1 MQTLLR
7 WILGAVALYVTV
19 YAGYFLNLRY
29 PEAHL
34 RFYIAPGLA
43 GVQGA
48 LLFVLA
54 LSLANLIVRPIL
66 KGLAMPLTCLTLG
79 LFSFVI
85 NAFLFWL
92 VGQFIPGE
100 TFKVAGWQAPLF
112 GSVVMSVVG
121 GILNNV
127 VVSQL
132 ERSRERGR
140 ERRR

>member
-19 YAGYFLNLRY
+19 YAGHFLNLRY
-29 PEAHL
+29 PQANLQFH
-34 RFYIAPGLA
+34 IAPGFA
-43 GVQGA
+43 GVQA
-48 LLFVLA
+48 VLLFVLA
-54 LSLANLIVRPIL
+54 LSLANLVIRPIL
-66 KGLAMPLTCLTLG
+66 NGLAMPLTCLTLG

-92 VGQFIPGE
+92 VGQFIPGGG
-100 TFKVAGWQAPLF
+100 FKVSGWQAPLF
-112 GSVVMSVVG
+112 GSVVMSVIG

-127 VVSQL
+127 MVSQL

-140 ERRR
+140 GRRR

>member
-1 MQTLLR
+1 M
-7 WILGAVALYVTV
+7 ALYVTV
-19 YAGYFLNLRY
+19 YVGHFLNGRY
-29 PEAHL
+29 PQLNLSFH
-34 RFYIAPGLA
+34 IAPGLA

-66 KGLAMPLTCLTLG
+66 KALAMPLTCLTFG

-92 VGQFIPGE
+92 VGQFIPGGA
-100 TFKVAGWQAPLF
+100 FKVSGWQAPLF
-112 GSVVMSVVG
+112 GSVVMGLVG

-127 VVSQL
+127 MVSQL
-132 ERSRERGR
+132 ERSRER
-140 ERRR
+140 RR